1 MTAIAA
7 ATGSW
12 TTTAALPTPGS
23 FAGQHDGPVQ
33 LDDGT
38 VLVAGGVDAAA
49 APLARAAG
57 YDPDTGTWTATGALH
72 TARRLHTVTL
82 LTDGKVLVAGGT
94 GVGGA
99 QFPPPA
105 LAVAEVY
112 DPAAGTWTGTGNLHT
127 ARFGHSAAL
136 LADGSVLVAGG
147 SAVRS
152 GQSLTALRSAER
164 WDPDTGAWTE
174 VDPMSD
180 ARTGHPAVVLGS
192 GKVLVAGGSV
202 PTGRD
207 TDAALAFCELYD
219 PATGSWAPTGSLT
232 VPRARHQATPVG
244 TGVLVTGVLVTGGTA
259 PGPGG
264 DGTFDPFAR
273 ATAEL
278 FNPATGAWTAAEP
291 MPAGRELHRAVP
303 LDAGTVLV
311 AGGTDGVRNAVGLQ
325 SALIYDAAGGTWA
338 PAAGLAAGR
347 WSFAA
352 VALAG
357 GRVLVTGGVAR
368 TGLAAGGGSAELAP
382 STEVFTAGA
391 GVP

>member
-1 MTAIAA
+1 MTAITSA

-12 TTTAALPTPGS
+12 TTTADLPTPGS
-23 FAGQHDGPVQ
+23 WAGQHDGPVP
-33 LDDGT
+33 LGDGS
-38 VLVAGGVDAAA
+38 VLVAGGADAAA
-49 APLARAAG
+49 APLARAAR
-57 YDPDTGTWTATGALH
+57 YHPDTGTWTATGALH
-72 TARRLHTVTL
+72 TARRLHTMTL
-82 LTDGKVLVAGGT
+82 LSDGKVLVAGGT

-105 LAVAEVY
+105 LAAAEVY
-112 DPAAGTWTGTGNLHT
+112 DPTAGTWTGTGNLHT

-164 WDPDTGAWTE
+164 WDPGTGTWTE
-174 VDPMSD
+174 VGPMTD
-180 ARTGHPAVVLGS
+180 ARTGHPAVVLGT

-244 TGVLVTGVLVTGGTA
+244 TAVLVTGGTA

-273 ATAEL
+273 TSAEL
-278 FNPATGAWTAAEP
+278 FNPATGAWTAAQP
-291 MPAGRELHRAVP
+291 MPAGRELHRAIP
-303 LDAGTVLV
+303 LGAGRVLL
-311 AGGTDGVRNAVGLQ
+311 AGGTDGVRNAVGYE
-325 SALIYDAAGGTWA
+325 SALVYDSAGGIWS
-338 PAAGLAAGR
+338 PAAGLATGR

-352 VALAG
+352 VALAD
-357 GRVLVTGGVAR
+357 GRVVVTGGVAR
-368 TGLAAGGGSAELAP
+368 TGLAAGGESAELAG
-382 STEVFTAGA
+382 STEVFTAA
-391 GVP
+391 GGSP